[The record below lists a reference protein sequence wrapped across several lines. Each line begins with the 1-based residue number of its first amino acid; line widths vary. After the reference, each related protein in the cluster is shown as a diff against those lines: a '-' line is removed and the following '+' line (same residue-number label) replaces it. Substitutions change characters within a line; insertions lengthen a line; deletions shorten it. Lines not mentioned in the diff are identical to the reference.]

1 MGNLGFGGLGFRG
14 LGFRGL
20 GVYGLRG
27 GFGFRVWDLIST
39 ILRVWG
45 FLILSVES
53 FMYLLSVFWVAV
65 SYVGFAGSRSS
76 LAWRV

>member
-1 MGNLGFGGLGFRG
+1 M
-14 LGFRGL
+14 
-20 GVYGLRG
+20 RG
-27 GFGFRVWDLIST
+27 GFGFRVWDLIAT

-65 SYVGFAGSRSS
+65 SYVGFAAQGRLWLGEFRLSNGLGEGLEVFLPRLLNYSC
-76 LAWRV
+76 